1 MAALQCGA
9 DASPTTETAC
19 YYAGGAE
26 VCEMS
31 TDVDAVMATLQ
42 IVLKEV
48 ERQSTTGKL
57 PTHIVNKWIG
67 QLPGV
72 WTGRWRRLAIMV
84 LFFCAPT
91 IVSGHSW
98 YDADCCSD
106 KDCFPAENVVY
117 YSYDRSYTA
126 DVHGRH
132 VRVGPEVKKL
142 PSRDGSYHACLRDRP
157 GMPVRVKC
165 WYVPAN
171 TQRQDAVEVAN
182 VVQPILHIGQAGGSR
197 PQL

>member
-1 MAALQCGA
+1 
-9 DASPTTETAC
+9 
-19 YYAGGAE
+19 
-26 VCEMS
+26 MS
-31 TDVDAVMATLQ
+31 TDVDAVIAALR

-48 ERQSTTGKL
+48 ERQSTTPKF
-57 PTHIVNKWIG
+57 PTHIVSKWIG
-67 QLPGV
+67 QLPGA
-72 WTGRWRRLAIMV
+72 WTGWWRRLVLIV

-142 PSRDGSYHACLRDRP
+142 PSRDSGYHACLRDRP
-157 GMPVRVKC
+157 GMPVKVKC

-171 TQRQDAVEVAN
+171 TQRQDAVEAVR
-182 VVQPILHIGQAGGSR
+182 LG
-197 PQL
+197 

>member
-1 MAALQCGA
+1 
-9 DASPTTETAC
+9 
-19 YYAGGAE
+19 
-26 VCEMS
+26 MS
-31 TDVDAVMATLQ
+31 TDVDAVIAT
-42 IVLKEV
+42 
-48 ERQSTTGKL
+48 
-57 PTHIVNKWIG
+57 PTHIVNKRIG
-67 QLPGV
+67 QLPGA
-72 WTGRWRRLAIMV
+72 WTGWRRRLLFIV

-142 PSRDGSYHACLRDRP
+142 PSRDGGYHACLRDRP
-157 GMPVRVKC
+157 GMPVKVKC

-171 TQRQDAVEVAN
+171 TQRQDAVEA
-182 VVQPILHIGQAGGSR
+182 PHLG
-197 PQL
+197 

>member
-1 MAALQCGA
+1 
-9 DASPTTETAC
+9 
-19 YYAGGAE
+19 
-26 VCEMS
+26 MS
-31 TDVDAVMATLQ
+31 TDVDAVIATLR
-42 IVLKEV
+42 IVLNEV
-48 ERQSTTGKL
+48 ERQSTTSKF
-57 PTHIVNKWIG
+57 PTHVNKGIG
-67 QLPGV
+67 QLPGA
-72 WTGRWRRLAIMV
+72 WPRRWRRLVLIV

-91 IVSGHSW
+91 IVSGHGW

-142 PSRDGSYHACLRDRP
+142 PSRDGGYHACLRDRP
-157 GMPVRVKC
+157 GMPVKVKC

-171 TQRQDAVEVAN
+171 TQRQDEVEA
-182 VVQPILHIGQAGGSR
+182 AGLG
-197 PQL
+197 

>member
-1 MAALQCGA
+1 ML
-9 DASPTTETAC
+9 S
-19 YYAGGAE
+19 
-26 VCEMS
+26 
-31 TDVDAVMATLQ
+31 DVDAVIATLP

-48 ERQSTTGKL
+48 EGQSTTSKV
-57 PTHIVNKWIG
+57 PTHLANTWIG
-67 QLPGV
+67 HLPGA
-72 WTGRWRRLAIMV
+72 WRGRLRWLVLIV

-106 KDCFPAENVVY
+106 KDCFPAQNVVY

-142 PSRDGSYHACLRDRP
+142 PSRDGGYHACLRDRP
-157 GMPVRVKC
+157 GMPVKVKC

-171 TQRQDAVEVAN
+171 TQRQDAVEA
-182 VVQPILHIGQAGGSR
+182 PHLG
-197 PQL
+197 

>member
-1 MAALQCGA
+1 
-9 DASPTTETAC
+9 
-19 YYAGGAE
+19 
-26 VCEMS
+26 MS
-31 TDVDAVMATLQ
+31 TDVDAVIAALR

-48 ERQSTTGKL
+48 ERQSTTSKF

-67 QLPGV
+67 PLSGA
-72 WTGRWRRLAIMV
+72 WTGRWRRLVLIV

-142 PSRDGSYHACLRDRP
+142 PSRDGGYHACLRDRP
-157 GMPVRVKC
+157 GMPVKVKC

-171 TQRQDAVEVAN
+171 TQRQDAVEAVR
-182 VVQPILHIGQAGGSR
+182 LG
-197 PQL
+197 